1 MFVPYEICGIV
12 PMAVL
17 RGQKKVYK
25 KVEFKKKKEEKEK
38 VGFNPLKDHSS
49 KVGTGADPLQTTG
62 LAALP
67 NTHLEPHL
75 SSSVMNTSPGSL
87 FTSVICL

>member
-25 KVEFKKKKEEKEK
+25 KVELKKKKKK
-38 VGFNPLKDHSS
+38 KKKRKSR
-49 KVGTGADPLQTTG
+49 
-62 LAALP
+62 
-67 NTHLEPHL
+67 
-75 SSSVMNTSPGSL
+75 
-87 FTSVICL
+87 I